1 MKHFI
6 SIVLG
11 VTVIP
16 LTLMTLFS
24 GVNYVLSLLFN
35 VKFAEIQY
43 SPIWIIEG
51 IASILLV
58 VVYFILTEEKQKNG

>member
-6 SIVLG
+6 SIVIG
-11 VTVIP
+11 ATVIP
-16 LTLMTLFS
+16 LTLMMLFS
-24 GVNYVLSLLFN
+24 GVNYILSLLFN

-58 VVYFILTEEKQKNG
+58 VVYFIFNEAKQKNG

>member
-1 MKHFI
+1 
-6 SIVLG
+6 
-11 VTVIP
+11 
-16 LTLMTLFS
+16 MTLFS